1 VYIHLGN
8 DVVISGTNI
17 IAILNIEEPVSA
29 DLKDILEMADI
40 DKKMVTISV
49 SDKKKSLIICDD
61 RYYVSPI
68 SSTTLYKRALH
79 FSQGG
84 LSLE

>member
-1 VYIHLGN
+1 MYIHLGN
-8 DVVISGTNI
+8 DMVISGINV
-17 IAILNIEEPVSA
+17 IAILNIEEPISA
-29 DLKDILEMADI
+29 DLQDILEMADL
-40 DKKMVTISV
+40 DKKLVTISQ
-49 SDKKKSLIICDD
+49 SEKKKSLIICDD

-84 LSLE
+84 LNLE